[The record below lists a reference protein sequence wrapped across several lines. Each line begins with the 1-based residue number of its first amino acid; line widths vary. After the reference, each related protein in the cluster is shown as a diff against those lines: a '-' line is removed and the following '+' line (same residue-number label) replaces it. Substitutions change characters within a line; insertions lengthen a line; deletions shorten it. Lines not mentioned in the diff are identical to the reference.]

1 MKPDYHIE
9 DRVVRIRHTVFEIEQ
24 DFNEGI
30 KMFYLSK
37 RIIAALHDIDAT
49 RALDRKKEYPEQLAE
64 FKQRLMAIKDKLDKE
79 YRDKLNK

>member
-1 MKPDYHIE
+1 MPINYNIE
-9 DRVVRIRHTVFEIEQ
+9 DRIDRIYNTVNEIEQ

-49 RALDRKKEYPEQLAE
+49 RILDRKKEYSEQLAKL
-64 FKQRLMAIKDKLDKE
+64 KQRLIDIKDKLDKD